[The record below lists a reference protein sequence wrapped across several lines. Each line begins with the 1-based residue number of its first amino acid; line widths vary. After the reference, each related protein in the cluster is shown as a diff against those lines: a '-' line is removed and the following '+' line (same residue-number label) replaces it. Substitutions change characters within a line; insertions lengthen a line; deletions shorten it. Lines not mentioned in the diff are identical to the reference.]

1 MFETINVL
9 DTEPAEGGNS
19 AHEYLAEPNG
29 FGVIPRMT
37 AGSAGKILL
46 PRRSGES
53 RFGPR
58 QYYYPTSRTG
68 VVPGWA
74 ASSIGA

>member
-1 MFETINVL
+1 MFETINLL

-19 AHEYLAEPNG
+19 AHEYLAEPNRL
-29 FGVIPRMT
+29 GVIRRMAT
-37 AGSAGKILL
+37 GGAGKILL
-46 PRRSGES
+46 PRRPGES

-58 QYYYPTSRTG
+58 QYYYPASRTG

-74 ASSIGA
+74 VSSIGT